1 MRFGRYRIVELMN
14 SSSAALIPALTIVV
28 VNPNLKRSRW
38 VEPITAALPHHRV
51 IDSRDPSEVDVAM
64 IGWMGDTDLRR
75 YANLRFMQSLWMG
88 VDRLMNNPA
97 VPDGIPLA
105 RMVDPGMPQSMTE
118 TVLAH
123 VLSAHRQLDVYA
135 RYQRDQLWR
144 THRQPLATER
154 TVGVLGLGELGSR
167 AAQTL
172 RSLGFRVVGWSRRG
186 EPLSGVEVSTDLAW
200 VLGQSEI
207 LVNLLPLTNATIG
220 LLSRSAFDLFPKQ
233 SVLINVA
240 RGAHIVD
247 EDLLAALASGQLRH
261 AFLDVFNTEPLPP
274 EHPYWTH
281 KHITATPHVAA
292 DSEPKTCVPI
302 IMENVRRLMCNEPLL
317 NLVDRDLGY

>member
-1 MRFGRYRIVELMN
+1 MN
-14 SSSAALIPALTIVV
+14 SSAAALIPALTIVV

-38 VEPITAALPHHRV
+38 VEPIAAALPHHRV
-51 IDSRDPSEVDVAM
+51 IDSRDPHDPLQVDVAM

-75 YANLRFMQSLWMG
+75 YGNLRFMQSLWMG

-154 TVGVLGLGELGSR
+154 TVGLLGLGELGAR

-172 RSLGFRVVGWSRRG
+172 HSLGFRVVGWSRRG
-186 EPLSGVEVSTDLAW
+186 EPLSGVE
-200 VLGQSEI
+200 EI

-220 LLSRSAFDLFPKQ
+220 LLCRSTFDLLPKQ
-233 SVLINVA
+233 SVLINVG
-240 RGAHIVD
+240 RGAHVVD
-247 EDLLAALASGQLRH
+247 EDLLDALASGQLRH
-261 AFLDVFNTEPLPP
+261 AFLDVFNTEPLPS

-302 IMENVRRLMCNEPLL
+302 ITENVRRLVDGESLL
-317 NLVDRDLGY
+317 HLVDRDSGY